1 MGIMTDPG
9 LDDGEP
15 QGDGQSES
23 VTGSYR
29 SLASG
34 DLKNTWQLG
43 EFFDALGSVMR
54 LPPKA
59 PRSAAAA
66 TPVVSARAA
75 HRSRFLI
82 PAAVALLAIAVL
94 QRPLLHLLSPDV
106 PVPEGL
112 LGSWITDAPR
122 YADRGFVITS
132 DSLRLQL
139 GPQLS
144 ATYPITRVRRAGT
157 ADSARYTISYRQGD
171 TEVEMGLS
179 VDPELGLR
187 VANLPSVTWRRGS

>member
-9 LDDGEP
+9 LNEGEP
-15 QGDGQSES
+15 RGDGPGES

-34 DLKNTWQLG
+34 DLKSPWQLG

-59 PRSAAAA
+59 PRPTAVEKPVAPA
-66 TPVVSARAA
+66 TARR
-75 HRSRFLI
+75 RSRLLI
-82 PAAVALLAIAVL
+82 PVAVGLLAIAVL
-94 QRPLLHLLSPDV
+94 QRPLLRLISSDL
-106 PVPEGL
+106 PVPEEL
-112 LGSWITDAPR
+112 LGNWITDSPR
-122 YADRGFVITS
+122 YADRGFVITR

-157 ADSARYTISYRQGD
+157 ADSTRYTISYRQGD

-179 VDPELGLR
+179 VDPDVGLR